1 MVQKAH
7 HTESVS
13 SPQRVITC
21 SGELWQ
27 DITGKRLAITVK
39 SLAAAPHT
47 AIGGKALI
55 QNALRQCVNLSVAG
69 EEDLYI
75 IIRFSLFTRGSGLGS
90 KKDKYYSKF

>member
-1 MVQKAH
+1 MSGTFILVQKAH

-13 SPQRVITC
+13 TPQRAMTC
-21 SGELWQ
+21 SGEPRQ
-27 DITGKRLAITVK
+27 GITGKRLAITVK

-55 QNALRQCVNLSVAG
+55 KNALRQCVNLPVAG

-75 IIRFSLFTRGSGLGS
+75 IIRFSLFTRGSG
-90 KKDKYYSKF
+90 